1 MTEHPQTFDHFVAL
15 ADRYFETAAWEEAS
29 RALDAADAATRIISK
44 EQLIALD
51 TRRGHIERR
60 KGNYQQA
67 VRLLVQ
73 ALAANTEGQNLTHV
87 DITCELGNIYMKID
101 FIKARDLLL
110 EALQGAEQLS
120 KQADL
125 HDDLDLSISA
135 KVQACR
141 AVGKLGMTKYHIA
154 TTAPVRRHPLLE
166 EAIDDL
172 ERRVQLAESLQHQ
185 LERYGDRGKHA
196 FRANVMR
203 IFGLGRLAL
212 CYTALHQHEQ
222 ALQYVRAAAESASR
236 STDPLVRGLIRFYHG
251 YALLAA
257 GLPDQALLQW
267 EYSTDSDLC
276 SPVIALC
283 KEPSEEHCRW
293 LRRMRSLRSRFDR
306 HDEVGYTALDYAVL
320 ADDPKCTAIVTRG
333 LRDEMD
339 SRFPDEEAEADRQV
353 AIKLAE
359 AHRRKQYRDIFQ
371 LAFRPILAKTSSSF
385 DSDARLYDLRVQ
397 YTIELKT
404 DLRKRELFDKFRSI
418 PYSAFRSLGRLPKPS
433 NVDDMAGLREH
444 LRAEVHRTEGQ
455 LPAWPYIVF
464 FSYEWRG
471 RRVGRLNEPDDNDHT
486 QYNRMV
492 DAVEL
497 LLGNKDKTTRTRKL
511 TRDRVFIWLDVASI
525 DQNNQVPGAQGR
537 GVSALPLVV
546 TLCNTMISLVDDSY
560 FSRAW
565 CAVEALLMQSLVSY
579 GHHAHL
585 EHHAPQLGTD
595 KQQARGTLIPSRRLK
610 QLQDVATNGSKYAVT
625 KLEDRASIRFLARQA
640 KLLEK
645 L

>member
-185 LERYGDRGKHA
+185 LERYGDRGNHA

-203 IFGLGRLAL
+203 ILGLGRLAL

-236 STDPLVRGLIRFYHG
+236 STDPLVQGLIRFYHG
-251 YALLAA
+251 
-257 GLPDQALLQW
+257 
-267 EYSTDSDLC
+267 
-276 SPVIALC
+276 
-283 KEPSEEHCRW
+283 
-293 LRRMRSLRSRFDR
+293 MRSLRSRFDR

-320 ADDPKCTAIVTRG
+320 ADDPKCTAIVTRS

-418 PYSAFRSLGRLPKPS
+418 PYSAFKSLGRLPKPS

-444 LRAEVHRTEGQ
+444 LRAEVHRTEEQ

-464 FSYEWRG
+464 FSYEWRR

-497 LLGNKDKTTRTRKL
+497 LLENQDKTTRTRKL

-525 DQNNQVPGAQGR
+525 DQNNQVPGAQGS

-546 TLCNTMISLVDDSY
+546 TLCNTVISLVDDSY

-610 QLQDVATNGSKYAVT
+610 QLQDVATNDTKYAVT

-640 KLLEK
+640 QLLEK